1 MWDCPR
7 VSFNDLGLAPEL
19 LRAVKD
25 AGYDTP
31 TPIQRQAIPA
41 ALAGRDIVGCAQ
53 TGTGKTAAFSLPIL
67 QRLDKS
73 AGDEP
78 VLRALVITPTRE
90 LAAQIGES
98 FATYGKHLELWHAVI
113 FGGVNDKPQI
123 RELRQGVDALIATPG
138 RLLDLMSRK
147 EINLGKIEVFVL
159 DEADQ
164 MLDMG
169 FLPDIRRI
177 VAALPK
183 KRQTLFFSATMPTE
197 IRELAQSMLVDP
209 VDVTVAR
216 VSAPAEL
223 VEQRL
228 FFVDKNDKRRLL
240 VDLVRERSVQ
250 RSLVFSR
257 TKHGANRIAKY
268 LDDAGV
274 GSAAIH
280 GNKSQGAR
288 TRALDAFKRGDLKVL
303 VATDIAARGIDVD
316 GVTHVINFDLP
327 NVPETYVHRIGR
339 TARAGAS
346 GTAWSFC
353 DSEERPYL
361 ADIER
366 LMKRHIE
373 RVEDHAYPPTE
384 RPPEPTNLEGRSSGR
399 SPSKPSGAKPG
410 GGRSRGQGQGQGQR
424 QGQGQGQRQGQ
435 QAGGQ
440 PAGEG
445 AGKGRSS
452 RGRRGGS
459 RRGGGSGRPAN
470 PATKPR

>member
-1 MWDCPR
+1 
-7 VSFNDLGLAPEL
+7 VSFQELGLAPEL

-31 TPIQRQAIPA
+31 TPIQVQAIPA

-67 QRLDKS
+67 QRLDASSGK
-73 AGDEP
+73 EP
-78 VLRALVITPTRE
+78 SLRALIVTPTRE

-113 FGGVNDKPQI
+113 FGGVPDKPQI

-138 RLLDLMSRK
+138 RLLDLMNRR
-147 EINLGKIEVFVL
+147 EIDLSKIEVFVL

-177 VAALPK
+177 VTKLPK
-183 KRQTLFFSATMPTE
+183 QRQTLFFSATMPTE
-197 IRELAQSMLVDP
+197 IRELAQGLLNDP

-216 VSAPAEL
+216 ISAPAEL

-228 FFVDKNDKRRLL
+228 FFVDKGNKRRLL
-240 VDLVRERSVQ
+240 VDLVKERSVR

-257 TKHGANRIAKY
+257 TKHGANRIAEY
-268 LDDAGV
+268 LDEAGV

-288 TRALDAFKRGDLKVL
+288 TRALDAFKRGDLRVL
-303 VATDIAARGIDVD
+303 VATDIAARGIDVE
-316 GVTHVINFDLP
+316 GITHVINFDLP

-339 TARAGAS
+339 TARAGAT
-346 GTAWSFC
+346 GVAWSFC
-353 DSEERPYL
+353 DSEERAFL
-361 ADIER
+361 VDIER
-366 LMKRHIE
+366 LMKRHID
-373 RVEDHAYPPTE
+373 RVEDHGYPPSE
-384 RPPEPTNLEGRSSGR
+384 RLPAATNLEGR
-399 SPSKPSGAKPG
+399 G
-410 GGRSRGQGQGQGQR
+410 GGGGGARPKQGG
-424 QGQGQGQRQGQ
+424 
-435 QAGGQ
+435 GGQ
-440 PAGEG
+440 PSRGGGGGGGGGQPGSNKPG
-445 AGKGRSS
+445 ANRG
-452 RGRRGGS
+452 GRRGGGG
-459 RRGGGSGRPAN
+459 RRSAPASG
-470 PATKPR
+470 PRT

>member
-1 MWDCPR
+1 MGGHTRTASAHRLALRSLSCDLPP
-7 VSFNDLGLAPEL
+7 VSFHDLGLAPEL

-25 AGYDTP
+25 AGYDQP

-67 QRLDKS
+67 QRLDQR

-78 VLRALVITPTRE
+78 ALRALIITPTRE

-113 FGGVNDKPQI
+113 FGGVNEKPQI
-123 RELRQGVDALIATPG
+123 RELRKGVDALIATPG
-138 RLLDLMSRK
+138 RLLDLMGRG
-147 EINLGKIEVFVL
+147 EIDLADIEVFVL

-177 VAALPK
+177 VAALPNQ
-183 KRQTLFFSATMPTE
+183 RQTLFFSATMPPE
-197 IRELAQSMLVDP
+197 IRELAQGLLRDP

-228 FFVDKNDKRRLL
+228 FFVDKGNKRNLL
-240 VDLVRERSVQ
+240 VDLLRQRSVG

-257 TKHGANRIAKY
+257 TKHGANRIAKW
-268 LDDAGV
+268 LGDAGV

-288 TRALDAFKRGDLKVL
+288 TRALDAFKRGELRVL
-303 VATDIAARGIDVD
+303 VATDIAARGIDVE
-316 GVTHVINFDLP
+316 GITHVINFDLP

-339 TARAGAS
+339 TARAGAT
-346 GTAWSFC
+346 GVAWSFC
-353 DSEERPYL
+353 DSEERAYL

-373 RVEDHAYPPTE
+373 RVDDHRYPPSEQPPAQTDLSGK
-384 RPPEPTNLEGRSSGR
+384 RPRQGAAAQSSAGG
-399 SPSKPSGAKPG
+399 KPSSKR
-410 GGRSRGQGQGQGQR
+410 RSG
-424 QGQGQGQRQGQ
+424 
-435 QAGGQ
+435 
-440 PAGEG
+440 
-445 AGKGRSS
+445 
-452 RGRRGGS
+452 RGRRGG
-459 RRGGGSGRPAN
+459 RRSAAAGARRPA
-470 PATKPR
+470 

>member
-1 MWDCPR
+1 M
-7 VSFNDLGLAPEL
+7 PEL

-25 AGYDTP
+25 AGYDHP
-31 TPIQRQAIPA
+31 TPIQQQAIPA
-41 ALAGRDIVGCAQ
+41 VLAGRDIVGCAQ
-53 TGTGKTAAFSLPIL
+53 TGTGKTAAFALPIL
-67 QRLDKS
+67 QRLDKT

-78 VLRALVITPTRE
+78 ALRALVITPTRE

-113 FGGVNDKPQI
+113 FGGVNEKPQI

-138 RLLDLMSRK
+138 RLLDLMGRG
-147 EINLGKIEVFVL
+147 EIDLARVEVFVL

-183 KRQTLFFSATMPTE
+183 KRQTLFFSATMPPE
-197 IRELAQSMLVDP
+197 IRELAQTLLSDP

-228 FFVDKNDKRRLL
+228 FFVDKGNKRNLL
-240 VDLVRERSVQ
+240 VDLVRQRSVS

-257 TKHGANRIAKY
+257 TKHGANRIAKF
-268 LDDAGV
+268 LGEAGV

-288 TRALDAFKRGDLKVL
+288 TRALDAFKRGELRVL
-303 VATDIAARGIDVD
+303 VATDIAARGIDVE
-316 GVTHVINFDLP
+316 GITHVINFDLP

-339 TARAGAS
+339 TARAGAT
-346 GTAWSFC
+346 GVAWSFC
-353 DSEERPYL
+353 DSEERPFL
-361 ADIER
+361 VDIER

-373 RVEDHAYPPTE
+373 RVDDHRYPPSE
-384 RPPEPTNLEGRSSGR
+384 RPPAQTDLSGKGSR
-399 SPSKPSGAKPG
+399 AAQPAAAAKPSAGAKPG
-410 GGRSRGQGQGQGQR
+410 GGKRRS
-424 QGQGQGQRQGQ
+424 
-435 QAGGQ
+435 
-440 PAGEG
+440 
-445 AGKGRSS
+445 GR
-452 RGRRGGS
+452 RRGG
-459 RRGGGSGRPAN
+459 RRPA
-470 PATKPR
+470 AAGPRG

>member
-1 MWDCPR
+1 MWDAPL
-7 VSFNDLGLAPEL
+7 VSFKDLGLAPAL

-25 AGYDTP
+25 AGYDKP
-31 TPIQRQAIPA
+31 TPIQQQAIPA

-53 TGTGKTAAFSLPIL
+53 TGTGKTAAFALPIL
-67 QRLDKS
+67 QRLDAT

-78 VLRALVITPTRE
+78 ALRALIITPTRE
-90 LAAQIGES
+90 LAAQIGDS
-98 FATYGKHLELWHAVI
+98 FTAYGKHLELWHAVI

-138 RLLDLMSRK
+138 RLLDLMGRG
-147 EINLGKIEVFVL
+147 EIDLGQIEVFVL

-183 KRQTLFFSATMPTE
+183 QRQTLFFSATMPPE
-197 IRELAQSMLVDP
+197 IRTLAQGLLVDP
-209 VDVTVAR
+209 VDVTVAQ

-228 FFVDKNDKRRLL
+228 FFVDKADKRKLL
-240 VDLVRERSVQ
+240 VQLVRERSVR

-268 LDDAGV
+268 LDEAGV

-288 TRALDAFKRGDLKVL
+288 TRALDAFKRGDLRVL
-303 VATDIAARGIDVD
+303 VATDIAARGIDVE

-346 GTAWSFC
+346 GVAWSFC
-353 DSEERPYL
+353 DVEERPFL

-366 LMKRHIE
+366 LMRRHIE
-373 RVEDHAYPPTE
+373 RVDDHGYPPSQ
-384 RPPEPTNLEGRSSGR
+384 RPPAHTDLDG
-399 SPSKPSGAKPG
+399 KSGARSKSGGGKSGGGKPG
-410 GGRSRGQGQGQGQR
+410 GGKPGGGKRRSG
-424 QGQGQGQRQGQ
+424 
-435 QAGGQ
+435 
-440 PAGEG
+440 
-445 AGKGRSS
+445 
-452 RGRRGGS
+452 RGRRGG
-459 RRGGGSGRPAN
+459 RRPSSA
-470 PATKPR
+470 APRG